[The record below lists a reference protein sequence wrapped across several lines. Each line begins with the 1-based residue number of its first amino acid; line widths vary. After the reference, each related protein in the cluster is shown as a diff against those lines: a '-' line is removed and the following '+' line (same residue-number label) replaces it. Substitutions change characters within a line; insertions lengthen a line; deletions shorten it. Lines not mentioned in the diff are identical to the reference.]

1 MDILRVL
8 RPLVAG
14 AMLLTGGAAWAQS
27 ADDYPTGPVTM
38 IVPFAPGGAS
48 DFAARLLQPKLSEL
62 LGQQVVIENREGASG
77 NIGMDL
83 ASRAKPDGYTLFF
96 GNVGTVSVN
105 PYVFSSLRVKPDQ
118 DFVPISVVADAPG
131 VLVANPEF
139 PPNNVAELV
148 DYAKAN
154 PGQVNF
160 ASAGAASINRLE
172 MESFRNQAGL
182 DMVHVPYKGGA
193 GPAIADIIG
202 GHVSMMFTSIGSV
215 INHIKDGNLK
225 ALAVTTRERIP
236 ALPDV
241 PTMAEQGFAKNVSS
255 SWQGVLAPAG
265 TPQPIIDKVH
275 AAIVEAMKDQTIR
288 DRMAESGVAAVSSA
302 SPEEFK
308 QFLAQDA
315 AKWKGVIE
323 TVGVTAE

>member
-1 MDILRVL
+1 
-8 RPLVAG
+8 
-14 AMLLTGGAAWAQS
+14 
-27 ADDYPTGPVTM
+27 
-38 IVPFAPGGAS
+38 
-48 DFAARLLQPKLSEL
+48 
-62 LGQQVVIENREGASG
+62 
-77 NIGMDL
+77 
-83 ASRAKPDGYTLFF
+83 
-96 GNVGTVSVN
+96 
-105 PYVFSSLRVKPDQ
+105 
-118 DFVPISVVADAPG
+118 
-131 VLVANPEF
+131 
-139 PPNNVAELV
+139 
-148 DYAKAN
+148 
-154 PGQVNF
+154 
-160 ASAGAASINRLE
+160 
-172 MESFRNQAGL
+172 
-182 DMVHVPYKGGA
+182 
-193 GPAIADIIG
+193 
-202 GHVSMMFTSIGSV
+202 MMFTSIGSV

-241 PTMAEQGFAKNVSS
+241 PTMAEQGFEKNVSS
-255 SWQGVLAPAG
+255 SWQGVLAPSG

>member
-1 MDILRVL
+1 
-8 RPLVAG
+8 
-14 AMLLTGGAAWAQS
+14 
-27 ADDYPTGPVTM
+27 M

-139 PPNNVAELV
+139 PPNTVAELV
-148 DYAKAN
+148 EYAKAN

-193 GPAIADIIG
+193 GPAIIDIVG
-202 GHVSMMFTSIGSV
+202 GHVPIMFV
-215 INHIKDGNLK
+215 PVPAAMQLIKGGKLK
-225 ALAVTTRERIP
+225 PIAVASARRLST
-236 ALPDV
+236 LPEV
-241 PTMAEQGFAKNVSS
+241 PTLVESGYPQVVGG
-255 SWQGVLAPAG
+255 SWQAIMFPKSTPAPVIARWHAALLKVLARDDVRQELLQG
-265 TPQPIIDKVH
+265 G
-275 AAIVEAMKDQTIR
+275 VETAT
-288 DRMAESGVAAVSSA
+288 SA
-302 SPEEFK
+302 SPKELGDFIHEE
-308 QFLAQDA
+308 ARRWGA
-315 AKWKGVIE
+315 VAKVSNA
-323 TVGVTAE
+323 TPD